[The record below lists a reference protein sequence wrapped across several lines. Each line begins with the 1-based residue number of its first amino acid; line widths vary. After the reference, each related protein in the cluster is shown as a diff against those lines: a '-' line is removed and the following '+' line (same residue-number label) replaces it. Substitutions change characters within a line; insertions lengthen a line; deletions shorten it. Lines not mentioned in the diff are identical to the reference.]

1 MPKTT
6 LAISVDTIKMNSL
19 DADPKNLENTMSF
32 NLNGLDFIV
41 SFHEDGRV
49 ALQINLPDN
58 TNTWQFDEKQFREYA
73 VLAQQAATT
82 KSEDSLK
89 AVIKVLN
96 KNTDRFSHCSNAEEL
111 KTALTRFLQPPQPTL
126 EALVA
131 RNRDEQRRA
140 AASEERQ
147 HLPPVQ
153 RPRQDIP
160 PGFLEISEDTIRI
173 RMGSIASEPSSR
185 AFKARCLD
193 AEVHFDRDGAGI
205 ELMVKKTP
213 KEQEKFSNVVR
224 LALTV
229 MHDVQESEENRGIKK
244 ITLFLSRLLLDPQE
258 LSSLLTNPQKLKA
271 KSLESALNFVVNRVE
286 SAHNEFVKRQEE
298 ERADA
303 KTRAQAAAEQE
314 AREAAQAK
322 AAEEARIEKRHAD
335 TFMIKYQ
342 ERRPSA
348 KSHWNENR
356 VVFDN
361 LVKHAYGELNSG
373 SGQRSKITLIVLNWV
388 REDHQG
394 NLTATETAP
403 ASFKKALDTYNASPE
418 HQFMMKYKESL
429 GVFATNHWATH
440 EVSLEAII
448 HHAYGETGGTGKRT
462 REALAGLGWVSM
474 DEHGKLSAREDAPEA
489 FKTTLAEINSH
500 KFPEPQQTAASPEH
514 ELGMSPLPTKP

>member
-6 LAISVDTIKMNSL
+6 LAISVDTIRMNSDL
-19 DADPKNLENTMSF
+19 KNPENTMSF
-32 NLNGLDFIV
+32 NFNGLDFNV

-49 ALQINLPDN
+49 ALQINLPDGAG
-58 TNTWQFDEKQFREYA
+58 QADEIRFREYA

-82 KSEDSLK
+82 EGEDSLK
-89 AVIKVLN
+89 AVINFLDN
-96 KNTDRFSHCSNAEEL
+96 KRFGDGRFGHCSNAEDL
-111 KTALTRFLQPPQPTL
+111 KTVLTRFLQPSQPTL

-131 RNRDEQRRA
+131 RSRAERA
-140 AASEERQ
+140 AANDSDT
-147 HLPPVQ
+147 PTVPVPSVK

-173 RMGSIASEPSSR
+173 RMGSIDSESR
-185 AFKARCLD
+185 SRTFKVKGLD
-193 AEVHFDRDGAGI
+193 AEVHFDRDGTGI
-205 ELMVKKTP
+205 ELVVKKP
-213 KEQEKFSNVVR
+213 PEGGEQFSNVVR
-224 LALTV
+224 LALTA

-244 ITLFLSRLLLDPQE
+244 ITSFLSRLLLEPPE
-258 LSSLLTNPQKLKA
+258 LKSPTTA
-271 KSLESALNFVVNRVE
+271 KSLESALNFVVNR
-286 SAHNEFVKRQEE
+286 QEE
-298 ERADA
+298 QRADA
-303 KTRAQAAAEQE
+303 KARAQAAAEQE

-322 AAEEARIEKRHAD
+322 AAEEAKAEKTHTA
-335 TFMIKYQ
+335 TFMSKYR
-342 ERRPSA
+342 ERGPSS